1 MFLGVQSARHLK
13 ILNKMENKPNLTNLT
28 FDEATHTYHA
38 DGVQMLSVSR
48 LLGVLTK
55 QSLKNT
61 TNERI
66 KEKARVNSEVAI
78 EKGKEF
84 HLAAKI
90 HAQTMFQSTEK
101 GLPLDMKGRENFYGE
116 SVVSAVNKIFL
127 FFKERAKDVR
137 GGYFLFCGE
146 APICDVENA
155 LAGTPDVVFVYEGGA
170 VIFDYKTNAQFDPNP
185 FGKFM
190 EPPLDSLPDTSM
202 AGYQMQMNLYAHLV
216 SVWYGVPI
224 ESISAHIVHINDAHG
239 AVIYENCI
247 TPESRALTVKL
258 LEWKNR
264 NEGFINNSITK

>member
-1 MFLGVQSARHLK
+1 
-13 ILNKMENKPNLTNLT
+13 MENKPNLT

-38 DGVQMLSVSR
+38 GGVQMLSVSR
-48 LLGVLTK
+48 LLGLLTK

-66 KEKARVNSEVAI
+66 KEKARVNSEAAI

-84 HLAAKI
+84 HRQAAEYAKRRFAYCKNPTPPENISVKNAVDNIHHYLTVQRKI
-90 HAQTMFQSTEK
+90 EK
-101 GLPLDMKGRENFYGE
+101 GFEKE
-116 SVVSAVNKIFL
+116 IFFNGL
-127 FFKERAKDVR
+127 AIE
-137 GGYFLFCGE
+137 E
-146 APICDVENA
+146 PICDVKNG
-155 LAGTPDVVFVYEGGA
+155 LAGTPDLIYFGVSDT
-170 VIFDYKTNAQFDPNP
+170 VIIDYKTNAQFDPNP

-216 SVWYGVPI
+216 SVWYGAPI
-224 ESISAHIVHINDAHG
+224 EKISAHIVHINDAHG

-258 LEWKNR
+258 LEWKKK

>member
-1 MFLGVQSARHLK
+1 
-13 ILNKMENKPNLTNLT
+13 MENKPTLT
-28 FDEATHTYHA
+28 FDEASHTYHA
-38 DGVQMLSVSR
+38 DGVELLSVSR

-66 KEKARVNSEVAI
+66 KEKARVNSEAAI

-84 HLAAKI
+84 HKQAAEFYNRGCKVGFFTALGI
-90 HAQTMFQSTEK
+90 SGDISPAVIKTVVEVYSFLVKRQK
-101 GLPLDMKGRENFYGE
+101 GPLPFING
-116 SVVSAVNKIFL
+116 
-127 FFKERAKDVR
+127 KEIEI
-137 GGYFLFCGE
+137 E
-146 APICDVENA
+146 APICDVENG
-155 LAGTPDVVFVYEGGA
+155 LAGTPDLVYIA
-170 VIFDYKTNAQFDPNP
+170 KNNTQIIDYKTNAQFDPNP
-185 FGKFM
+185 FGRFM

-258 LEWKNR
+258 LEWKKK
-264 NEGFINNSITK
+264 NERFINNSITE